1 MASITLNR
9 KVLLRVIVSQ
19 EFKDSFTKQLQ
30 VLRSE
35 IDTNIEKLK
44 SEESRLLLNVGT
56 TLGAQELTN
65 IRARLSKERES
76 QETTK
81 REIESKI
88 DEVKR
93 LEIGTFYPYAS
104 IDGLVEIKEGDNL
117 WEKLNGGEITIRDG
131 IVISI
136 KS

>member
-1 MASITLNR
+1 LASITLNR